1 MIHRTIRFILLI
13 VFVAIN
19 PLWSFAQTI
28 NTSDVKKFTDN
39 YFSTKLYEYHV
50 PGAVFIMVNN
60 GKVIYSQ
67 GYGYADLEKKIKP
80 DPAATIYRVASN
92 SKLFIATAVM
102 QLYQQGKL
110 NLDTDVNSYLD
121 VKVIPGNSYPPVTL
135 RHLLTHTPGF
145 DDINVRMSTL
155 EKEKRLTL
163 EQFIKERTP
172 GRVYPPGTVTIY
184 SNYGYAL
191 AGYIVERT
199 SGQSFSAYVN
209 DNIFKP
215 LGMNSSSFVINKS
228 LSKRLATPYVY
239 ADQTYQ
245 ALPYDYIFPYPAAAL
260 MTTADDMARF
270 MIMHLNNGSYAG
282 QRVLYDRTAR
292 MMHAQ
297 QFTNH
302 EKLPGMTFGYIEGK
316 INGIRVLTHG
326 GWVAGYKTMQVLIP
340 EKNMGYFISGNYEYP
355 SGNQY
360 KIYDEFNSLFFN
372 TFFPEKKK
380 LTTIPS
386 SDINLKI
393 FEGNYRNNRYD
404 RNTIAKLGVLLNDV
418 KVRVNNENSLLINGK
433 IFNFMGKSLFSE
445 NEGTEKVG
453 FRIGENGKASFLFK
467 ASNPTAGYE
476 RLPWYETSGFHIILL
491 GICVVLFLTSPL
503 FFFFVFKKHK
513 KSGYQLPMYIKRGYF
528 VASLNGILYVVF
540 FAAMGIILLNTIQ
553 ISLWWKTPS
562 PIPFLLILPLLCILV
577 TLYMMYLAV
586 KMWKVRALSILE
598 RTYYSIL
605 TLACVVFTVFLDYFN
620 LVGYN
625 I

>member
-13 VFVAIN
+13 VFVAII
-19 PLWSFAQTI
+19 PIWSFAQTI

-39 YFSTKLYEYHV
+39 YFSTKLDEYHV
-50 PGAVFIMVNN
+50 PGAVFIMVKD

-67 GYGYADLEKKIKP
+67 GYGYADLDKKIKP
-80 DPAATIYRVASN
+80 DPAKTIYRVASN

-110 NLDTDVNSYLD
+110 KLDTDVNSYLD
-121 VKVIPGNSYPPVTL
+121 VKVIPGNSYPPVNL

-172 GRVYPPGTVTIY
+172 DRVYPPGTVTSY

-228 LSKRLATPYVY
+228 LRERLATPYVY
-239 ADQTYQ
+239 ADQSYQ
-245 ALPYDYIFPYPAAAL
+245 ALPYDYIFPYPATTL

-282 QRVLYDRTAR
+282 QRVLDDRTIR

-302 EKLPGMTFGYIEGK
+302 EKLPGMTFGYIEDI
-316 INGIRVLTHG
+316 INDIRILHHT
-326 GWVAGYKTMQVLIP
+326 GWVTGHKTLQVLVP
-340 EKNMGYFISGNYEYP
+340 GKNFGYFIAGNFEYVLSNP
-355 SGNQY
+355 Y
-360 KIYDEFNSLFFN
+360 KIFNDFNRTFFN
-372 TFFPEKKK
+372 HYFPYKNNIDT
-380 LTTIPS
+380 LQHTTVTIET
-386 SDINLKI
+386 
-393 FEGNYRNNRYD
+393 FEGNYRTNRYD
-404 RNTIAKLGVLLNDV
+404 RDTIAKLGILMNDIKVSVVDENTLRIKDKTYTRKSNLLFIENDG
-418 KVRVNNENSLLINGK
+418 NEK
-433 IFNFMGKSLFSE
+433 I
-445 NEGTEKVG
+445 G
-453 FRIGENGKASFLFK
+453 FRLDENGKSSFFFK

-476 RLPWYETSGFHIILL
+476 RLPWYETSGFHMILL

-503 FFFFVFKKHK
+503 FFYFVLRNHK
-513 KSGYQLPMYIKRGYF
+513 KSDYQLPVYIKRGYL

-553 ISLWWKTPS
+553 ISMWWETPS

-577 TLYMMYLAV
+577 TLYMIYLAV

>member
-1 MIHRTIRFILLI
+1 MIHRTIRFILVV
-13 VFVAIN
+13 VFVAVY

-39 YFSTKLYEYHV
+39 YFSTKLDEYHV
-50 PGAVFIMVNN
+50 PGAVFIMVKD

-67 GYGYADLEKKIKP
+67 GYGYADLDKKIKP
-80 DPAATIYRVASN
+80 DPDKTIYRVASN

-110 NLDTDVNSYLD
+110 NLDTDVNSYFD

-172 GRVYPPGTVTIY
+172 DRVYPPGTVTSY

-228 LSKRLATPYVY
+228 LRERLAIPYVY

-245 ALPYDYIFPYPAAAL
+245 ALPYDYIFPYPAATL
-260 MTTADDMARF
+260 MITADDMARF

-282 QRVLYDRTAR
+282 QRVLDDHNAR

-302 EKLPGMTFGYIEGK
+302 EKLPGITFGYIEDE

-326 GWVAGYKTMQVLIP
+326 GWVAGYKTIQVLVP

-360 KIYDEFNSLFFN
+360 KIYDEFNRLFFN
-372 TFFPEKKK
+372 TFLPEKKQA
-380 LTTIPS
+380 TTIPS
-386 SDINLKI
+386 SKINLKI

-404 RNTIAKLGVLLNDV
+404 RDTIAKLGVLLNDV
-418 KVRVNNENSLLINGK
+418 KVRVHNDNSLLINGK
-433 IFNFMGKSLFSE
+433 IFKLLGKSLFSE
-445 NEGTEKVG
+445 KDGNEKVG
-453 FRIGENGKASFLFK
+453 FRIDEVGKASFLFK

-476 RLPWYETSGFHIILL
+476 RLPWYETSGFHIVLL
-491 GICVVLFLTSPL
+491 GNCVVLFLTSPL
-503 FFFFVFKKHK
+503 FFFCLVRKHK
-513 KSGYQLPMYIKRGYF
+513 KSDYQLPVYIKRGYL

-586 KMWKVRALSILE
+586 KMWKVRTLSMLE

>member
-1 MIHRTIRFILLI
+1 MIHKTIRCILFVVFIT
-13 VFVAIN
+13 VN
-19 PLWSFAQTI
+19 PLWSFAQPI

-39 YFSTKLYEYHV
+39 YFSSKLDEYHV
-50 PGAVFIMVNN
+50 PGAVFIMVKD

-67 GYGYADLEKKIKP
+67 GYGYADLDKKIKP
-80 DPAATIYRVASN
+80 DPAETIYRVASN

-110 NLDTDVNSYLD
+110 KFDTDVNSYLD
-121 VKVIPGNSYPPVTL
+121 VKVIPENSHPPVTL

-155 EKEKRLTL
+155 EKEKRFTL

-172 GRVYPPGTVTIY
+172 DRVYPPGTVTSY

-191 AGYIVERT
+191 AGYLVERI

-215 LGMNSSSFVINKS
+215 LGMNSSSFVISKS
-228 LSKRLATPYVY
+228 LRERLATPYVY
-239 ADQTYQ
+239 TDQTYQ
-245 ALPYDYIFPYPAAAL
+245 ALPYDYIFPYPAATL
-260 MTTADDMARF
+260 MTTADDMASF

-282 QRVLYDRTAR
+282 QRVLDNHTAR

-302 EKLPGMTFGYIEGK
+302 EKLPGMTFGYIEDE

-326 GWVAGYKTMQVLIP
+326 GWVAGYKTIQVLIP

-360 KIYDEFNSLFFN
+360 KIYDEFNSLFLN
-372 TFFPEKKK
+372 TFFPEKK
-380 LTTIPS
+380 LATTEPS
-386 SDINLKI
+386 SDINLKV

-404 RNTIAKLGVLLNDV
+404 RDTIAKLGVLLNDV
-418 KVRVNNENSLLINGK
+418 KVRVHNDNSLLINGK
-433 IFNFMGKSLFSE
+433 IFKLLGKSLFAE
-445 NEGTEKVG
+445 KDGNEKVG
-453 FRIGENGKASFLFK
+453 FRIDEDGKTSFLFK

-476 RLPWYETSGFHIILL
+476 RLPWYETSGFHMILL
-491 GICVVLFLTSPL
+491 GFCVVLFLTSPL
-503 FFFFVFKKHK
+503 FFFCVVRKHK
-513 KSGYQLPMYIKRGYF
+513 KSDYQLPVYIKRGYL

-562 PIPFLLILPLLCILV
+562 PIPVLLILPLLCILV
-577 TLYMMYLAV
+577 TLYMMYLSV

-605 TLACVVFTVFLDYFN
+605 TLACVVFTVFLYYFN